1 MEKPLP
7 QAQPRV
13 IGTPQRG
20 RIAAAIAV
28 ATAMLVAAPVVSIM
42 ALAIEPAPD
51 VWQHLIDYVL
61 PYTLL
66 DTALL
71 LGGVGAL
78 SLAIGAGTAWAVSL
92 HEFRGRA
99 MMLWLLPLPLA
110 IPTYLAAYV
119 YVDLFEPL
127 GLVHRTLALWFPLQD
142 TVRALPNLR
151 SLPGAIVVIALVLYP
166 YVYLSARTMFQ
177 FQSAEYAEAARTLG
191 AGRWTTF
198 WRISLPM
205 ARPALA
211 VGVALVSLET
221 LNDIGASEYL
231 GVRTLTVS
239 VFTTWLNRG
248 SLAGAAQL
256 SCLMLAI
263 VACLIA
269 IERYGRRN
277 ITAEFSAD
285 SPRLTQRTALAG
297 IKGTGAFAACL
308 LPVMLG
314 FLVPLL
320 FLMQQSFKRGLFEN
334 FDMTLWRDAFNSIAF
349 ASLATLIALLLGFA
363 TILAWRWRPT
373 ALRVVAMNI
382 AQTGYTLPG
391 LVLALGL
398 LAPLLAIDSG
408 LNSFAAW
415 LGRPLPGLIIIGSGA
430 AVVIAYVIRFLAVP
444 TGFIKAGF
452 ERIPRDYD
460 DSARAAGAGQ
470 ATTMRL
476 IHLPLLR
483 PALLGAVIVVFVD
496 CLKEL
501 PATLLLRPLN
511 VETLATS
518 IYQYASRGSF
528 EEGALAALLIVVA
541 SIGPVAWLTRFS
553 DVPAGP
559 E

>member
-1 MEKPLP
+1 ML
-7 QAQPRV
+7 AGV
-13 IGTPQRG
+13 TPNTHSG
-20 RIAAAIAV
+20 RIAAFIAV
-28 ATAMLVAAPVVSIM
+28 STAILVAAPVISII
-42 ALAIEPAPD
+42 ALALQPAPD
-51 VWQHLIDYVL
+51 LWQHLIEYVL
-61 PYTLL
+61 PQSLL

-71 LGGVGAL
+71 LGGVAAL
-78 SLAIGAGTAWAVSL
+78 SLAIGTGAAWTISL
-92 HEFRGRA
+92 HEFPGRR
-99 MMLWLLPLPLA
+99 MLLWLVPLPLA

-127 GLVHRTLALWFPLQD
+127 GLIHRTLAVWIPLQD
-142 TVRALPNLR
+142 AVRMLPNLR
-151 SLPGAIVVIALVLYP
+151 SLPGAIIVIALVLYP

-177 FQSAEYAEAARTLG
+177 FQSAEFTEAAKTLG

-198 WRISLPM
+198 WRISMPM

-256 SCLMLAI
+256 SCFMLAI

-277 ITAEFSAD
+277 VTTEFSAE
-285 SPRLTQRTALAG
+285 SPRLTQRTTLTG
-297 IKGTGAFAACL
+297 IRGACAFAACA
-308 LPVMLG
+308 LPVLVG

-320 FLMQQSFKRGLFEN
+320 YLAHQSFRRGLFAN
-334 FDMTLWRDAFNSIAF
+334 FDMALWRDAFNSVAF
-349 ASLATLIALLLGFA
+349 ASIATLVALLLGFA

-373 ALRVVAMNI
+373 ALRFVAMNI

-398 LAPLLAIDSG
+398 LAPLLAIDNG
-408 LNSFAAW
+408 LNALAGW
-415 LGRPLPGLIIIGSGA
+415 LGSSLPGLVLIGSGA

-460 DSARAAGAGQ
+460 DSARAAGASQ
-470 ATTMRL
+470 STTMWL

-483 PALLGAVIVVFVD
+483 PAMLGAVIVVFVD

-528 EEGALAALLIVVA
+528 EDGALAALLIVAA

-559 E
+559 A

>member
-1 MEKPLP
+1 MS
-7 QAQPRV
+7 AAT
-13 IGTPQRG
+13 GSG
-20 RIAAAIAV
+20 RIAAAIAM
-28 ATAMLVAAPVVSIM
+28 ATAILVAAPVISII
-42 ALAIEPAPD
+42 ALAIQPAPD
-51 VWQHLIDYVL
+51 IWQTLVKYVL
-61 PYTLL
+61 PKSLL

-71 LGGVGAL
+71 LTGVGAL
-78 SLAIGAGTAWAVSL
+78 SMAIGTGAAWIVSL
-92 HEFRGRA
+92 HEFRGRRLL
-99 MMLWLLPLPLA
+99 LWLLPLPLA

-127 GLVHRTLALWFPLQD
+127 GLVHRTLGLWMPLPD
-142 TVRALPNLR
+142 AVRLLPGLR
-151 SLPGAIVVIALVLYP
+151 SLPGAIAVMALVLYP

-177 FQSAEYAEAARTLG
+177 FQSAEFSEAAKTLG
-191 AGRWTTF
+191 AGRWTVF

-211 VGVALVSLET
+211 VGAALVSLET

-256 SCLMLAI
+256 SCFMLAI
-263 VACLIA
+263 VAVLIA
-269 IERYGRRN
+269 VERYGRRN
-277 ITAEFSAD
+277 VTTEFSAE
-285 SPRLTQRTALAG
+285 SPRLTPRTRLHG
-297 IKGTGAFAACL
+297 IRGAGAFVLCL
-308 LPVMLG
+308 VPIILG

-320 FLMQQSFKRGLFEN
+320 FLAHQSFKRGLLDN
-334 FDMTLWRDAFNSIAF
+334 FDMTLWRDAFNSVAF
-349 ASLATLIALLLGFA
+349 ASLATSTALLLGFA
-363 TILAWRWRPT
+363 TILAWRWRPDR
-373 ALRVVAMNI
+373 LRFAAMNI
-382 AQTGYTLPG
+382 AQLGYALPG
-391 LVLALGL
+391 LVLAIGL
-398 LAPLLAIDSG
+398 LAPLLAIDNA
-408 LNSFAAW
+408 LNALAAS
-415 LGRPLPGLIIIGSGA
+415 LGRSLPGLIIIGSGA

-444 TGFIKAGF
+444 TGFIRAGF

-460 DSARAAGAGQ
+460 DSARAVGAAQG
-470 ATTMRL
+470 TTMRL

-483 PALLGAVIVVFVD
+483 PALLGAAIVVFVD

-528 EEGALAALLIVVA
+528 EDGALAALLIVAA
-541 SIGPVAWLTRFS
+541 SIGPVAWLTKFS

-559 E
+559 A

>member
-1 MEKPLP
+1 MRDSVTRT
-7 QAQPRV
+7 AQS
-13 IGTPQRG
+13 G

-28 ATAMLVAAPVVSIM
+28 GTAILVAAPVISII
-42 ALAIEPAPD
+42 ALAMQPAPD
-51 VWQHLIDYVL
+51 VWQPLIEYVL
-61 PYTLL
+61 PKSLL

-71 LGGVGAL
+71 LGGVAAL
-78 SLAIGAGTAWAVSL
+78 SLAVGTGTAWAVSL

-99 MMLWLLPLPLA
+99 MLLWLLPLPLA

-127 GLVHRTLALWFPLQD
+127 GLVHRLLAAWLPMPD
-142 TVRALPNLR
+142 AVRLLPNLR
-151 SLPGAIVVIALVLYP
+151 SLPGAIIVIALVLYP

-177 FQSAEYAEAARTLG
+177 LQSAEFSEAARTLG
-191 AGRWTTF
+191 AGRWTIF
-198 WRISLPM
+198 WRVALPM

-231 GVRTLTVS
+231 GIRTLTVS

-263 VACLIA
+263 VAGLIA

-277 ITAEFSAD
+277 VTAEFSAE
-285 SPRLTQRTALAG
+285 SPRLTQRTRLPGPKGACAL
-297 IKGTGAFAACL
+297 AACL
-308 LPVMLG
+308 VPVVLG
-314 FLVPLL
+314 FLVPLFYL
-320 FLMQQSFKRGLFEN
+320 AHQSFKRGLFGN
-334 FDMTLWRDAFNSIAF
+334 VGMALWRDALNSVVF
-349 ASLATLIALLLGFA
+349 ASLATLSALLLAFA
-363 TILAWRWRPT
+363 TILAWRWRPNM
-373 ALRVVAMNI
+373 LRFIAMNI

-391 LVLALGL
+391 LVLAIGL
-398 LAPLLAIDSG
+398 LAPLLAVDNGFSALAG
-408 LNSFAAW
+408 W
-415 LGRPLPGLIIIGSGA
+415 LGRPIGGLLIVGSGA

-452 ERIPRDYD
+452 ERIPHDYD

-470 ATTMRL
+470 GTTMWL

-483 PALLGAVIVVFVD
+483 PAMVGAVIVVFVD

-528 EEGALAALLIVVA
+528 EDGALAALLIVAA

-553 DVPAGP
+553 DMPSGPA
-559 E
+559 

>member
-1 MEKPLP
+1 
-7 QAQPRV
+7 
-13 IGTPQRG
+13 
-20 RIAAAIAV
+20 
-28 ATAMLVAAPVVSIM
+28 ML
-42 ALAIEPAPD
+42 
-51 VWQHLIDYVL
+51 
-61 PYTLL
+61 
-66 DTALL
+66 
-71 LGGVGAL
+71 
-78 SLAIGAGTAWAVSL
+78 
-92 HEFRGRA
+92 
-99 MMLWLLPLPLA
+99 LWLLPLPLA

-127 GLVHRTLALWFPLQD
+127 GLVHKALAHWLPMQD
-142 TVRALPNLR
+142 AVRMLPNLR
-151 SLPGAIVVIALVLYP
+151 SLPGAIIVIALVLYP

-177 FQSAEYAEAARTLG
+177 FQSAEFAEAAKTLG
-191 AGRWTTF
+191 AGRWTIF

-256 SCLMLAI
+256 SCFMLAI
-263 VACLIA
+263 VAGLIA
-269 IERYGRRN
+269 VERYGRRN
-277 ITAEFSAD
+277 VTTEFSAE
-285 SPRLTQRTALAG
+285 SPRLTSRTTLSGIRGACAL
-297 IKGTGAFAACL
+297 AACL
-308 LPVMLG
+308 LPVCLG

-320 FLMQQSFKRGLFEN
+320 YLAHQSFKRGLFAN
-334 FDMTLWRDAFNSIAF
+334 FDRALWRDAFNSVAF
-349 ASLATLIALLLGFA
+349 ASLATSVALLLGFA
-363 TILAWRWRPT
+363 TILAWRWRPS
-373 ALRVVAMNI
+373 RPRFVAMNI
-382 AQTGYTLPG
+382 AQLGYTLPG

-398 LAPLLAIDSG
+398 LAPVLAIDNA
-408 LNSFAAW
+408 LNALAAS
-415 LGRPLPGLIIIGSGA
+415 LGRSLPGLIMVGSGA

-452 ERIPRDYD
+452 ERIPHDYD
-460 DSARAAGAGQ
+460 DSARAVGAPQ
-470 ATTMRL
+470 RTTMRL

-483 PALLGAVIVVFVD
+483 PAMLGAVIVVFVD

-528 EEGALAALLIVVA
+528 EEGALAALLIVAA

-559 E
+559 A

>member
-1 MEKPLP
+1 MTRA
-7 QAQPRV
+7 AQ
-13 IGTPQRG
+13 TG
-20 RIAAAIAV
+20 RLAAAIAV
-28 ATAMLVAAPVVSIM
+28 GTAILVAAPVISIIV
-42 ALAIEPAPD
+42 LAMQPAPD
-51 VWQHLIDYVL
+51 VWQPLIEYVL
-61 PYTLL
+61 PRSLL

-99 MMLWLLPLPLA
+99 TLLWLLPLPLA

-127 GLVHRTLALWFPLQD
+127 GLVHRALAAWLPMQD
-142 TVRALPNLR
+142 AVRLLPNLR
-151 SLPGAIVVIALVLYP
+151 SMPGAIVVIALVLYP

-177 FQSAEYAEAARTLG
+177 FQSAEFAEAAKTLG

-198 WRISLPM
+198 WRVSLPM

-263 VACLIA
+263 VAGLIA

-277 ITAEFSAD
+277 VTAEFSAE
-285 SPRLTQRTALAG
+285 SPRLTPRTQL
-297 IKGTGAFAACL
+297 TPFRGACTLAACL
-308 LPVMLG
+308 APVVLG
-314 FLVPLL
+314 FLVPLAYL
-320 FLMQQSFKRGLFEN
+320 AHQSFKRGLLAN
-334 FDMTLWRDAFNSIAF
+334 FDTALWRDAFNSVAF
-349 ASLATLIALLLGFA
+349 ASLATLTALLLGFA
-363 TILAWRWRPT
+363 TILAFRWRPN
-373 ALRVVAMNI
+373 ALRFAAMNI

-391 LVLALGL
+391 LVLAIGL
-398 LAPLLAIDSG
+398 LAPLLAVDNA
-408 LNSFAAW
+408 LNAFAGW
-415 LGRPLPGLIIIGSGA
+415 LGRSVPGLIIVGSGG

-460 DSARAAGAGQ
+460 DSARAAGAGE

-476 IHLPLLR
+476 IYLPLLR
-483 PALLGAVIVVFVD
+483 PAILGAVIVVFVD

-528 EEGALAALLIVVA
+528 EEGALAALLIVAA

-553 DVPAGP
+553 DMPSGPA
-559 E
+559 

>member
-1 MEKPLP
+1 MWAGVTRTT
-7 QAQPRV
+7 Q
-13 IGTPQRG
+13 TG
-20 RIAAAIAV
+20 RLAGAIAV
-28 ATAMLVAAPVVSIM
+28 ATAMLVAAPVVSIV
-42 ALAIEPAPD
+42 ALAMQPAPD
-51 VWQHLIDYVL
+51 VWQPLIEYVL
-61 PYTLL
+61 PRSLL
-66 DTALL
+66 DTGLL
-71 LGGVGAL
+71 LGGVAAL
-78 SLAIGAGTAWAVSL
+78 SLAIGTGTAWLISL
-92 HEFRGRA
+92 YEFRGRA
-99 MMLWLLPLPLA
+99 LLLWLVPLPLA

-127 GLVHRTLALWFPLQD
+127 GLVHHALEAWLPLPEA
-142 TVRALPNLR
+142 VRLLPNLR
-151 SLPGAIVVIALVLYP
+151 SLPGAVIVIALVLYP
-166 YVYLSARTMFQ
+166 YVFLSARPMFQ
-177 FQSAEYAEAARTLG
+177 LQSAEFAEAARTLG
-191 AGRWTTF
+191 AGRWTIF
-198 WRISLPM
+198 WRVSMPM

-231 GVRTLTVS
+231 GIRTLTVS

-248 SLAGAAQL
+248 SLAGAAQI

-263 VACLIA
+263 VAGLIA

-277 ITAEFSAD
+277 VTTEFSAE
-285 SPRLTQRTALAG
+285 SPRLTPRTELTGLKGICAL
-297 IKGTGAFAACL
+297 AACL
-308 LPVMLG
+308 LPVVLG
-314 FLVPLL
+314 FLVPVSYLAH
-320 FLMQQSFKRGLFEN
+320 QSFKRGLLAN
-334 FDMTLWRDAFNSIAF
+334 FDMTLWRDAFNSVAF
-349 ASLATLIALLLGFA
+349 ASLATLAALLLGFA
-363 TILAWRWRPT
+363 TILAWRWRPSMP
-373 ALRVVAMNI
+373 RVVAVNI

-391 LVLALGL
+391 LVLAIGL
-398 LAPLLAIDSG
+398 LAPLLAVDNA
-408 LNSFAAW
+408 LNTLAGW
-415 LGRPLPGLIIIGSGA
+415 LGSSLPGLIIVGSGA

-470 ATTMRL
+470 GTTMRL

-483 PALLGAVIVVFVD
+483 PAMLGAVIVVFVD

-528 EEGALAALLIVVA
+528 EEGALAALLIVAA

-553 DVPAGP
+553 DMPTGPA
-559 E
+559 